1 MQPWC
6 LARGWGKGRGWGG
19 TQQSFIQGG
28 SSPRSNPSPFYIP
41 FLTNRYPFH
50 IPSTDKWHLFHIPTC
65 SLEFCIFLTAVN
77 ALYFK
82 YKFIIKQG
90 NFFDFF
96 KAFILLRSFDRP
108 KWQISI
114 PFQIRQPLKSLPFQG
129 NVKQDDLQRRF
140 LAQHSNIVATLFK
153 MVTTLFQYC
162 NAVLR

>member
-6 LARGWGKGRGWGG
+6 LAQGWGKGRGWGG

-82 YKFIIKQG
+82 YKFIIRLR
-90 NFFDFF
+90 NLRDFF

-108 KWQISI
+108 KWQISATQRHCCNI
-114 PFQIRQPLKSLPFQG
+114 VWNGYNIVPA
-129 NVKQDDLQRRF
+129 LQRC
-140 LAQHSNIVATLFK
+140 VALRIIYISHWNLYPFK
-153 MVTTLFQYC
+153 VMLNETIRNDDF
-162 NAVLR
+162 